1 MEEEYFI
8 INLAG
13 SELKVYRRADETF
26 LIQDGNRRLGVIEP
40 IWQGDQL
47 VWVTS
52 DLIAPDYAMQIG
64 ELIEEHDL

>member
-1 MEEEYFI
+1 MEDEYFT

-13 SELKVYRRADETF
+13 NELKVYRRADETF